1 MSRSHVRMSDAG
13 LTPRTVTR
21 RDALR
26 IFMGAGLCASLAPHM
41 ALAATTQ
48 EKLDA
53 AQLSYE
59 EAQAELERIGEEYS
73 EIASQV
79 SETQVEISGVTTQV
93 NGTQAVIDDTQDAAP
108 AEEEDGDKGMIAMAA
123 AIAVGIA
130 AAAGAIAMG
139 IAVAKTNESIARQ
152 PEAKADIRS
161 SMMLGLVFIETAIIY
176 ALIVAILLI
185 FVL

>member
-1 MSRSHVRMSDAG
+1 MKTSVKVKISVAVILM
-13 LTPRTVTR
+13 VV
-21 RDALR
+21 
-26 IFMGAGLCASLAPHM
+26 
-41 ALAATTQ
+41 ALAALGTT
-48 EKLDA
+48 LG
-53 AQLSYE
+53 LVFSPTSPVL
-59 EAQAELERIGEEYS
+59 AEDEG
-73 EIASQV
+73 ATV
-79 SETQVEISGVTTQV
+79 V
-93 NGTQAVIDDTQDAAP
+93 DDTQDAAP
-108 AEEEDGDKGMIAMAA
+108 ADDADGDKGMIAMAA

>member
-1 MSRSHVRMSDAG
+1 MKTSVKVKISVAVILM
-13 LTPRTVTR
+13 VV
-21 RDALR
+21 
-26 IFMGAGLCASLAPHM
+26 
-41 ALAATTQ
+41 ALAALGTTLGLVFSPASPVLA
-48 EKLDA
+48 EDKGTTVVDDA
-53 AQLSYE
+53 
-59 EAQAELERIGEEYS
+59 
-73 EIASQV
+73 
-79 SETQVEISGVTTQV
+79 
-93 NGTQAVIDDTQDAAP
+93 QDAAP
-108 AEEEDGDKGMIAMAA
+108 ADDADGDKGMIAMAA

>member
-1 MSRSHVRMSDAG
+1 MKTSVKVKISVAVILMVVAVAALGTTLG
-13 LTPRTVTR
+13 LVFSP
-21 RDALR
+21 
-26 IFMGAGLCASLAPHM
+26 ASPVLA
-41 ALAATTQ
+41 
-48 EKLDA
+48 EDGK
-53 AQLSYE
+53 
-59 EAQAELERIGEEYS
+59 
-73 EIASQV
+73 V
-79 SETQVEISGVTTQV
+79 
-93 NGTQAVIDDTQDAAP
+93 VIDDTQDAAP

-161 SMMLGLVFIETAIIY
+161 SMLLGLVFIETAIIY

>member
-1 MSRSHVRMSDAG
+1 MKTSVKVKISVAVILM
-13 LTPRTVTR
+13 VV
-21 RDALR
+21 
-26 IFMGAGLCASLAPHM
+26 
-41 ALAATTQ
+41 ALAALGTT
-48 EKLDA
+48 LG
-53 AQLSYE
+53 LVFSPTSPVL
-59 EAQAELERIGEEYS
+59 AEDG
-73 EIASQV
+73 
-79 SETQVEISGVTTQV
+79 GTTV
-93 NGTQAVIDDTQDAAP
+93 VDDTQDAAP
-108 AEEEDGDKGMIAMAA
+108 ADDADGDKGMIAMAA

>member
-1 MSRSHVRMSDAG
+1 MKTSVKVKISVAVILM
-13 LTPRTVTR
+13 VV
-21 RDALR
+21 
-26 IFMGAGLCASLAPHM
+26 
-41 ALAATTQ
+41 ALAALGTT
-48 EKLDA
+48 LGLVFSPA
-53 AQLSYE
+53 SPVL
-59 EAQAELERIGEEYS
+59 AEDGK
-73 EIASQV
+73 V
-79 SETQVEISGVTTQV
+79 
-93 NGTQAVIDDTQDAAP
+93 VIDDTQDAAP
-108 AEEEDGDKGMIAMAA
+108 AEEEDDDKGMIAMAA

>member
-1 MSRSHVRMSDAG
+1 MKTSVKVKISVAVILM
-13 LTPRTVTR
+13 VV
-21 RDALR
+21 
-26 IFMGAGLCASLAPHM
+26 
-41 ALAATTQ
+41 ALAALGTT
-48 EKLDA
+48 LGLVFSPA
-53 AQLSYE
+53 SPVL
-59 EAQAELERIGEEYS
+59 AENDG
-73 EIASQV
+73 
-79 SETQVEISGVTTQV
+79 TT
-93 NGTQAVIDDTQDAAP
+93 AVDDTQDAAP
-108 AEEEDGDKGMIAMAA
+108 ADDADGDKGMIAMAA

>member
-1 MSRSHVRMSDAG
+1 MKTSVKVKISVAVILM
-13 LTPRTVTR
+13 VV
-21 RDALR
+21 
-26 IFMGAGLCASLAPHM
+26 
-41 ALAATTQ
+41 ALAALGTT
-48 EKLDA
+48 LG
-53 AQLSYE
+53 LVFSPTSPVL
-59 EAQAELERIGEEYS
+59 AEDEG
-73 EIASQV
+73 
-79 SETQVEISGVTTQV
+79 TTV
-93 NGTQAVIDDTQDAAP
+93 VDDTQDTATADD
-108 AEEEDGDKGMIAMAA
+108 ADGDKGMIAMAA